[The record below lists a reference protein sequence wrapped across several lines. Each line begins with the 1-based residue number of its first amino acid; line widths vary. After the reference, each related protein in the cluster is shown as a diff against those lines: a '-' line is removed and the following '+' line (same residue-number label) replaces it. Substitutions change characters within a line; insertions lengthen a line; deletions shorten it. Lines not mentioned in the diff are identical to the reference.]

1 MMRQV
6 GCVEYCLKRLLRSF
20 TTVPLSGLDFRHAPW
35 PAPEAGCGAK
45 NLNMLGYQV
54 SATPSPKLTAHH
66 TKSAGKDRG
75 NGWED
80 GAGARRGGQEGDSRK
95 DAGGARRRGRGA
107 AEGQLIS
114 VSKTRPYA
122 RRWFHIVYLY
132 RNNPHQSWGFLDH
145 LHNSSIILA
154 KASCKS
160 GSFQVLISRID
171 APLPPPRPLPP
182 HLPVPPAPAP
192 LVML

>member
-66 TKSAGKDRG
+66 TKSAGK
-75 NGWED
+75 
-80 GAGARRGGQEGDSRK
+80 
-95 DAGGARRRGRGA
+95 GRGA
-107 AEGQLIS
+107 ARRTAGRTPEG
-114 VSKTRPYA
+114 RDEEDGG
-122 RRWFHIVYLY
+122 RRG
-132 RNNPHQSWGFLDH
+132 N
-145 LHNSSIILA
+145 
-154 KASCKS
+154 
-160 GSFQVLISRID
+160 
-171 APLPPPRPLPP
+171 
-182 HLPVPPAPAP
+182 
-192 LVML
+192 

>member
-80 GAGARRGGQEGDSRK
+80 GGGQGGGQQEG
-95 DAGGARRRGRGA
+95 RRRGAAKRTGGGGA
-107 AEGQLIS
+107 INIS
-114 VSKTRPYA
+114 
-122 RRWFHIVYLY
+122 
-132 RNNPHQSWGFLDH
+132 
-145 LHNSSIILA
+145 
-154 KASCKS
+154 
-160 GSFQVLISRID
+160 
-171 APLPPPRPLPP
+171 
-182 HLPVPPAPAP
+182 
-192 LVML
+192 